1 MKEFTMKT
9 LSLGALAGLLLIAAL
24 PATAAEL
31 TATVAAV
38 SGKVQVQNGK
48 AWDNVDVGQ
57 TLAIG
62 STVATGFRSE
72 LKLKIGP
79 STVTVKAL
87 SRLTISS
94 LVQNGTD
101 ANTDLYLKVGKVNA
115 EVNKDDTIKTQK
127 FTVKSPVAT
136 ASVRGTEFSFDG
148 VRLEVQRGL
157 VAFSDSRGNQVA
169 VPAGESAKAALP
181 ETRAAIQSNVAQ
193 VLEASV
199 TVANAGGP
207 GADAPTDLR
216 EVLQTVAAAVE
227 TKREEVKE
235 KVESTSKAVVYVGGL
250 LP

>member
-1 MKEFTMKT
+1 MKT
-9 LSLGALAGLLLIAAL
+9 LSLWAFGALLLTAAVV
-24 PATAAEL
+24 PAAAAEL

-38 SGKVQVQNGK
+38 SGKVQFQKGTT
-48 AWDNVDVGQ
+48 WSNVDVGQ
-57 TLAIG
+57 TLPIG
-62 STVATGFRSE
+62 TTVATGFRSE

-115 EVNKDDTIKTQK
+115 EVNKDETIQTQK

-136 ASVRGTEFSFDG
+136 ASVRGTEFTFDG

-181 ETRAAIQSNVAQ
+181 ETRGTIQSNVAQ

-207 GADAPTDLR
+207 GADAPTALR
-216 EVLQTVAAAVE
+216 EVLQAVATAVE
-227 TKREEVKE
+227 TKREEIKE
-235 KVESTSKAVVYVGGL
+235 KVANLANTAVVVGGL
-250 LP
+250 TQ

>member
-1 MKEFTMKT
+1 MKT
-9 LSLGALAGLLLIAAL
+9 LPLWALGALLALAAA
-24 PATAAEL
+24 PAAAAEL
-31 TATVAAV
+31 TASVAAV
-38 SGKVQVQNGK
+38 SGKVQVQNGQT
-48 AWDNVDVGQ
+48 WDNVAVGQ

-115 EVNKDDTIKTQK
+115 EVNKDETIQTQK

-136 ASVRGTEFSFDG
+136 ASVRGTEFTFDG
-148 VRLEVQRGL
+148 VRLDVQRGL
-157 VAFSDSRGNQVA
+157 VAFSDSRGNEVA

-181 ETRAAIQSNVAQ
+181 ETRGAIQSNVAQ

-207 GADAPTDLR
+207 GTEAAQSLR
-216 EVLQTVAAAVE
+216 EVLQAVASAVE
-227 TKREEVKE
+227 TKRETGKEAVKGN
-235 KVESTSKAVVYVGGL
+235 VETPFNTGVYLGGIV
-250 LP
+250 P